1 MVFSKETSFTKR
13 LKTMLK
19 LYEMSASQLQE
30 YCNVIYSSSPFY
42 KGAMSYWINGTREPK
57 NEDIIR
63 IADFFAVSHFW
74 LKGSE
79 DYSDRYVYDVN
90 FSSLEEWFF
99 EHNPELTAKIVSE
112 DYLKPDVR
120 KAYPAEARANIIF
133 LFNMYNCEKQLIALG
148 KPPKDTMRKIRYE
161 LAPERIKKII
171 ETKTPLYKIYG

>member
-1 MVFSKETSFTKR
+1 MVFSKETTFTKR

-19 LYEMSASQLQE
+19 LYEMNASQLQE

-42 KGAMSYWINGTREPK
+42 KGAISYWINGTREPK

-63 IADFFAVSHFW
+63 IADFFAVSNFW

-99 EHNPELTAKIVSE
+99 EHNP
-112 DYLKPDVR
+112 
-120 KAYPAEARANIIF
+120 N
-133 LFNMYNCEKQLIALG
+133 
-148 KPPKDTMRKIRYE
+148 
-161 LAPERIKKII
+161 
-171 ETKTPLYKIYG
+171 

>member
-1 MVFSKETSFTKR
+1 MVFSKETTFTKR

-19 LYEMSASQLQE
+19 LYDMCASQLQE
-30 YCNVIYSSSPFY
+30 YCNVTCSSPPFY

-57 NEDIIR
+57 NDDIKR
-63 IADFFAVSHFW
+63 IADFFAVSFFW

-79 DYSDRYVYDVN
+79 DYFDRYVYDVN

-120 KAYPAEARANIIF
+120 KAYPAEARANIIC
-133 LFNMYNCEKQLIALG
+133 LLNMYSCEKQLIALG
-148 KPPKDTMRKIRYE
+148 KPPKDTMRKIRYK
-161 LAPERIKKII
+161 LAPEKIKEII
-171 ETKTPLYKIYG
+171 ESKTPLYKIYE